1 MNEKLESGNLK
12 EPVNLI
18 MGGRNPLVLG
28 STILVVIIGEAP
40 SLGGLG
46 EDEQHRGNNDHEDQD
61 SQHNTN

>member
-1 MNEKLESGNLK
+1 
-12 EPVNLI
+12 

-28 STILVVIIGEAP
+28 SSVLVVIIGEAP

-61 SQHNTN
+61 SQHNTNYSKLNF